1 MSLDAETA
9 EKALRAPASL
19 LTIKHKPWDG
29 HQPRTLKRVPHSEG
43 TSAWTSDVEYNS
55 NRLLAQ
61 VNATPFKLRAM
72 NVVSDETG
80 VADTAVK
87 KYIRAEFTNKI
98 FRDYDLVDMIRAV
111 LRFSPEDLPDQPV
124 STSRRGRPR
133 KFTLPYADV
142 LKYCDT
148 TEKDSYAPFSRIVQS
163 LMDQL
168 FGKGHNAVGHQATP
182 TPSAARRIYRTRNAN
197 RNRVNVR
204 SMDAAMTPMKEQIA
218 DGDYARLRPDM
229 GCSAKQGRQGWEWL
243 LACGE
248 VKKQRFDAPD
258 EESLTFTVQALKQA
272 AARKGVVGQKRKRA
286 SQEYAI
292 GEGPLR
298 HIRRKVRPRRSKATD
313 RDGDES
319 DNDEQNVV
327 NDIASDSAE
336 QNDNA
341 TISCLPMWLNDN
353 EVQTAK
359 YINELMSHGVRS
371 YGIGY
376 LLINTSMTL
385 WYADRMGIVLSEP
398 FDILDEP
405 DKLLLVVAAI
415 GAADYHTMG
424 VSPFLYFPLVE
435 RTFARY
441 DGAQLVFQPDV
452 AYQVDNSV
460 DEEKKIKDELVF
472 DLAVNKT
479 HRVYTEYGAFG
490 RGTTVVPIK
499 AAGKAK
505 EMWGSDDLV
514 VKIAWPTTSRKSE
527 ASFVVS
533 VRSALRAQGKSQY
546 LKHIVDM
553 KCFVDQTMEELML
566 PRWLLNVTPLEER
579 ICRAMVLQWYEK
591 LQAIESV
598 DEFKDIFLD
607 VVRAHHWVW
616 VTSAILHRDVSV
628 NNIMFRR
635 IGGRAV
641 GVLCDWDLAI
651 THDPEEELKDET
663 ADEEPPEFH
672 NLYRLTPKVAVPQSP
687 DPVAVDPAH
696 NREGE
701 NEQAGYQ
708 DTPRTQPRHRTGT
721 GPFMAVDLLTPGRVP
736 YHRYR
741 HDLESFF
748 FVLAYVCITFQP
760 EEHTFGPLSEWE
772 DSNIFTIGYNK
783 RAFLINVPTHMR
795 LIDRVHPDFQPLL
808 RDWLKPLWGHFADV
822 ASYWSITGNKLR
834 KLREAIDTQD
844 KSLQQELN
852 DDLRRFRMEKNRAIT
867 YKKFMRCIGAAED
880 IAD

>member
-1 MSLDAETA
+1 MSLDTETA
-9 EKALRAPASL
+9 EKAFGTPASL
-19 LTIKHKPWDG
+19 PTIKHKPWDG
-29 HQPRTLKRVPHSEG
+29 YQSRTPKRAPYSE
-43 TSAWTSDVEYNS
+43 
-55 NRLLAQ
+55 AQ

-111 LRFSPEDLPDQPV
+111 LGFSPEDLPDQPV
-124 STSRRGRPR
+124 STSRRGKPR

-142 LKYCDT
+142 VNYCDA

-163 LMDQL
+163 LMDQV

-197 RNRVNVR
+197 LQRVNVR
-204 SMDAAMTPMKEQIA
+204 SMDAAMTPMKEQIV

-229 GCSAKQGRQGWEWL
+229 GFSAKQGRQGWEWL

-258 EESLTFTVQALKQA
+258 EESLTFTVQGLKQA

-298 HIRRKVRPRRSKATD
+298 HIRRKVRPRRSKTANQ
-313 RDGDES
+313 DGDES

-424 VSPFLYFPLVE
+424 VSPFLYFPLAE

-452 AYQVDNSV
+452 AYQVDDSV
-460 DEEKKIKDELVF
+460 DEETKIKDQLVF
-472 DLAVNKT
+472 NLAVNKK

-499 AAGKAK
+499 AAGKAE

-533 VRSALRAQGKSQY
+533 IRSALRRHGKSQY
-546 LKHIVDM
+546 LKYVVDM

-566 PRWLLNVTPLEER
+566 PRWLLNVTPSEER
-579 ICRAMVLQWYEK
+579 ICRAMVLRRYEK
-591 LQAIESV
+591 LEAMNSV
-598 DEFKDIFLD
+598 EEFRIIFID
-607 VVRAHHWVW
+607 VVRGHHWVF
-616 VTSAILHRDVSV
+616 VTSAILHRDISV
-628 NNIMFRR
+628 NNIMFYRVGSR
-635 IGGRAV
+635 TV
-641 GVLCDWDLAI
+641 GVLCDWDLAAV
-651 THDPEEELKDET
+651 HDPREELKEDL
-663 ADEEPPEFH
+663 ADEEPPQFADV
-672 NLYRLTPKVAVPQSP
+672 YQIASAPSQSP
-687 DPVAVDPAH
+687 APPAAALDPTNAG
-696 NREGE
+696 GE
-701 NEQAGYQ
+701 DIDGSSGGVL
-708 DTPRTQPRHRTGT
+708 RTQPRYRTGT
-721 GPFMAVDLLTPGRVP
+721 GPFMALDLLIPGRVP

-748 FVLAYVCITFQP
+748 FVLVYVCITFQP
-760 EEHTFGPLSEWE
+760 DEHTFTTLLEWE
-772 DSNIFTIGYNK
+772 DQNIFTIGHNK
-783 RAFLINVPTHMR
+783 TFSSTSTSIRPSSTARTHI
-795 LIDRVHPDFQPLL
+795 LCP
-808 RDWLKPLWGHFADV
+808 
-822 ASYWSITGNKLR
+822 
-834 KLREAIDTQD
+834 
-844 KSLQQELN
+844 
-852 DDLRRFRMEKNRAIT
+852 
-867 YKKFMRCIGAAED
+867 C
-880 IAD
+880 